1 MGLEASVQFEDEAL
15 IAAEAEFGADFV
27 DEAEGVEAVDADER
41 EDEFIA
47 ARREASGV
55 QRTLDATQ
63 MYLSE
68 IGFSPLLTAGWC
80 QIAMVHGRV
89 FIARSLT
96 THGYCAPPIAELSL
110 LFSDSTC

>member
-15 IAAEAEFGADFV
+15 IAAEAEFGADLA
-27 DEAEGVEAVDADER
+27 DEAEGLDAVDADER

-68 IGFSPLLTAGWC
+68 IGFSPLLTAEEER
-80 QIAMVHGRV
+80 HY
-89 FIARSLT
+89 ARLALKGGTRPGAS
-96 THGYCAPPIAELSL
+96 A
-110 LFSDSTC
+110 

>member
-15 IAAEAEFGADFV
+15 IAAEAEFGAEFV
-27 DEAEGVEAVDADER
+27 DEVEGVEAVDADER

-68 IGFSPLLTAGWC
+68 IGFSPLLTAEEERYYARLALKGEV
-80 QIAMVHGRV
+80 AMGTN
-89 FIARSLT
+89 A
-96 THGYCAPPIAELSL
+96 APRIIQGL
-110 LFSDSTC
+110 